1 MAYGG
6 YASFYVLAGWRCV
19 LPVPV
24 RSKTPPPTGYTG
36 DHGIDEVAP
45 EVLAEW
51 ERAHAD
57 DSIALRL
64 PAGVI
69 CIDIDHYDKPK
80 VLPDGSVTIVAKRGN
95 DTIAEYEAKWGPLPP
110 TWASTARGNPDTGAG
125 ASRTLF
131 YRVPPGRYATTL
143 GDPRTS
149 AVEILQRH
157 HRYCVVWPSINPDA
171 NNAQYLW
178 YGPGDLGEQRPPWI
192 DELAA
197 LPSAWVIGLAEGASA
212 ASAAAAP
219 AHEGAALLATLLD
232 DTREPCAD
240 ITNIALTA
248 ADELDHAAAGSRHDI
263 ATGRIFQ
270 LIRAGAFG
278 HPGAGGV
285 LADLRSRWDGLTAG
299 EHRADEFARMASSAA
314 CKAVTEVSATG
325 SAVPVGY
332 DPCEMGTVVAPPVP
346 GRPSHTTGSDGE
358 LDDARDADVLD
369 IPAPAAPVVWSRRAL
384 IGTQAF
390 DPRGHLDQVLA
401 SQALERIG
409 PVLRFATDVS
419 AWCVRGPYSWDMAPG
434 DMADWA
440 LTELFELMPHGD
452 PDSESSDAQDRASRR
467 KRFGQNS
474 GSAGI
479 ASKLRA
485 LVRASGGAHT
495 VRLSDLDADPE
506 IMWAGRLAWSLRDC
520 IERPALANLPDDTPH
535 LHSAGVAPSGLG
547 IEHPTP
553 AWDAFLAAV
562 WPDPAIREWALA
574 VTSVALT
581 GYSDAV
587 MPLLWGETGRGKTA
601 YTALVMSVLGSYAI
615 AADPRLLTSAA
626 DNAHASIIYAL
637 RGVRLAFIDEGP
649 RDAKWAVSKLKQ
661 LTGGARLTGNP
672 MRGNPVNFDPSHTL
686 MLTCN
691 PEETPGFQDKALR
704 RRLRLIPCEGEP
716 DEVGRTRAA
725 ITPAVWR
732 AEAPGVLA
740 KLMHHTA
747 CWLADPSTAAQW
759 SAPEAIRWRAEDIA
773 NEEDQIR
780 QWIDAEM
787 EPCEN
792 GTRVSDLLIWFIDWL
807 RKVAP
812 RANPPTAT
820 LFGRKLTELGYA
832 ADHHRDGKYRPLRRR
847 QTNYGPD
854 VPPPGQ
860 PAPGAPVHAPLPP
873 MPPLTV
879 IQHDQRNAAPRSTG
893 PAANAEPTVEPP
905 VRYKHLPI
913 PAGTPCELCANAE
926 WMLVRDHCHDHGWI
940 RGKLCNR
947 CNSIMGLVDAGKELI
962 AALDRPGLPSLEV
975 YRAYRHRCHE
985 CDNADAATPKV
996 AESPHLQNCAQ
1007 ANETA
1012 DAEPRSLTI
1021 TASAETLSQ
1030 LADDSARTVSAGQ
1043 DRGHEQ
1049 SNKRSSQD
1057 RVGEMSDSSTPCIE
1071 QVSSPP
1077 VSHPVTET
1085 RPDLVTST
1093 NPSRNPSPTRPK
1105 INIPSTSSNTYI
1117 FDLCDGLTG
1126 FSSYGAV
1133 IKNEDQIPKM
1143 ISEQIYGDKP
1153 GSNPSSVTS
1162 GDFEPVTSNN
1172 SCDGQFSQPVT
1183 ASPPILA
1190 PTATSEPLA
1199 QMDEGSAVARL
1210 GELRIQRTQLNRAI
1224 KKTDPADPLH
1234 AVYTHTV
1241 GQLAGEIKCV
1251 EAVIRAH
1258 RAAAKRAAAVAEAG
1272 GDLLELPAIKLR
1284 GQPARSCSTDEAA
1297 AAVRATMAARNGRV
1311 TADIESN
1318 AYPIGH
1324 PDYGVRTLQLGDK
1337 ITGTDWDVTDPVQ
1350 FAMCTLLLSEA
1361 TEIEAYSASVEISNL
1376 AYIGMIDYRSGWTR
1390 ARDVVI
1396 QSQLHNPV
1404 GTESHDDGLKAQSRL
1419 HLPDPVSPAADAR
1432 RAALFKAG
1440 GWLTDTKVKG
1450 SAGRDDDSGGWV
1462 VRERSGWANAD
1473 PRYRTSIDY
1482 AVSDVHDTAALGEV
1496 LPMPAPAVYAR
1507 EVAVQAAVGAVSYL
1521 GIALDR
1527 THIEAKI
1534 AEHAPQR
1541 AAAVAR
1547 LGEFGILNP
1556 SSNDQVAAELLRR
1569 GAVVGDGPGQI
1580 PLTDK
1585 ARKPSVKA
1593 DVLDRLPRTVDLAP
1607 VVDALLTYRHHQR
1620 VLSTYLRPYYLLCTQ
1635 GDGRMRSTVYTL
1647 QADTGRFSCVHEN
1660 LQNIP
1665 THGGIRECYVCDPGD
1680 LFIDADLSGVEV
1692 AVLAALSQDEV
1703 LLELVASGRKL
1714 HKIIAEQVYGSGYTP
1729 RQYGY
1734 VKNGVF
1740 AKLYGAGVQRIA
1752 STVGCS
1758 DEEAIEM
1765 VRALDDLAPHAKRW
1779 GYDLR
1784 NRAKAGMQR
1793 IQLYSGRVLHL
1804 PSATPHKIVNYY
1816 VQGTAREILVDGL
1829 LRWRQTRW
1837 GDYGI
1842 IVPVHDEILAT
1853 VPAAEADEAMTALG
1867 QCMASELYGV
1877 RIGAEPKWSRPSD
1890 RWLSNDHPLAKG

>member
-1 MAYGG
+1 
-6 YASFYVLAGWRCV
+6 V

-36 DHGIDEVAP
+36 DHGIDVVAP
-45 EVLAEW
+45 EVLAKW

-80 VLPDGSVTIVAKRGN
+80 VLPDGTVTVVAKRGN

-110 TWASTARGNPDTGAG
+110 TWASTARGDPNTGAG
-125 ASRTLF
+125 PSRTLF

-143 GDPRTS
+143 GDPRNG

-171 NNAQYLW
+171 NNAQYYW
-178 YGPGDLGEQRPPWI
+178 YSPDDLGEQRPPWI

-197 LPSAWVIGLAEGASA
+197 LPNSWVIGLAEGASA
-212 ASAAAAP
+212 ASAPAAP
-219 AHEGAALLATLLD
+219 MQEGAALLAALLGD
-232 DTREPCAD
+232 DRPPCAD

-270 LIRAGAFG
+270 LIRAAAFG
-278 HPGAGGV
+278 HPGAGEV
-285 LADLRSRWDGLTAG
+285 LADLRTRWDALTSG
-299 EHRADEFARMASSAA
+299 EHRADEFERMASSAA

-325 SAVPVGY
+325 CPVPVAY
-332 DPCEMGTVVAPPVP
+332 DPCLMGTVVAPPVP
-346 GRPSHTTGSDGE
+346 GRPSHTTGPDGE
-358 LDDARDADVLD
+358 LDDASDADVLD
-369 IPAPAAPVVWSRRAL
+369 IPAPAPPIVWSRRAL
-384 IGTQAF
+384 IGTGAF

-401 SQALERIG
+401 AQALERIQ
-409 PVLRFATDVS
+409 PVLRFATDVG
-419 AWCVRGPYSWDMAPG
+419 AWAVRGPYSWDMAPG

-440 LTELFELMPHGD
+440 LTELFDLMPHGD
-452 PDSESSDAQDRASRR
+452 PDSESTEAQDRASRR

-485 LVRASGGAHT
+485 LVRASGASST

-506 IMWAGRLAWSLRDC
+506 IMWAGRLPWALRSC
-520 IERPALANLPDDTPH
+520 IERPALANLPADTPH

-562 WPDPAIREWALA
+562 WPDPAIREWALH
-574 VTSVALT
+574 VVSVALT

-601 YTALVMSVLGSYAI
+601 FTALVMSVLGSYAI

-704 RRLRLIPCEGEP
+704 RRLRLIPCEGKP
-716 DEVGRTRAA
+716 DEVGRARAA
-725 ITPAVWR
+725 ITPAIWR

-740 KLMHHTA
+740 KLMHCTA
-747 CWLADPSTAAQW
+747 RWLDDPGVAAQW

-787 EPCEN
+787 EPCEH

-812 RANPPTAT
+812 RANPPSST

-832 ADHHRDGKYRPLRRR
+832 AIHQRDGKHRPLRRR

-854 VPPPGQ
+854 VPPPG
-860 PAPGAPVHAPLPP
+860 APGPGQPIHAPLPP

-879 IQHDQRNAAPRSTG
+879 IQYDQRNAAPRSTG
-893 PAANAEPTVEPP
+893 P
-905 VRYKHLPI
+905 
-913 PAGTPCELCANAE
+913 
-926 WMLVRDHCHDHGWI
+926 
-940 RGKLCNR
+940 
-947 CNSIMGLVDAGKELI
+947 S
-962 AALDRPGLPSLEV
+962 
-975 YRAYRHRCHE
+975 
-985 CDNADAATPKV
+985 ADAAPTTAPDGGSAPRSDNPGELPISPTETIMSSAAVVPHEPTPDPKT
-996 AESPHLQNCAQ
+996 ELQMRNCAQ

-1012 DAEPRSLTI
+1012 SADPRSPDSDRICEKLSQTDGDGDLA
-1021 TASAETLSQ
+1021 ASAEL
-1030 LADDSARTVSAGQ
+1030 

-1049 SNKRSSQD
+1049 SSKRSSQD
-1057 RVGEMSDSSTPCIE
+1057 QTSEMSDSSTPCTT
-1071 QVSSPP
+1071 QSTSSAVHP
-1077 VSHPVTET
+1077 PVTET
-1085 RPDLVTST
+1085 RPDLVTGC
-1093 NPSRNPSPTRPK
+1093 NPSHDPSQTRHK
-1105 INIPSTSSNTYI
+1105 INIPPTSSNSLI

-1133 IKNEDQIPKM
+1133 IKNEDQSPLM

-1153 GSNPSSVTS
+1153 GGNPSPVTE

-1172 SCDGQFSQPVT
+1172 GCDGIFSQPVT
-1183 ASPPILA
+1183 EPAASPAPIA
-1190 PTATSEPLA
+1190 AGEPLA
-1199 QMDEGSAVARL
+1199 QMDEDSATARL
-1210 GELRIQRTQLNRAI
+1210 ADLRAQRTQLNRLI
-1224 KKTDPADPLH
+1224 KKTSEADPLH
-1234 AVYTHTV
+1234 GVYTYTV
-1241 GQLAGEIKCV
+1241 GRLAGEIKQV
-1251 EAVIRAH
+1251 EVMIRGH
-1258 RAAAKRAAAVAEAG
+1258 RAAAKRAAAVAAAG
-1272 GDLLELPAIKLR
+1272 GDLLELPVIKLR
-1284 GQPARSCSTDEAA
+1284 GQPARSCSIDEAA
-1297 AAVRATMAARNGRV
+1297 AAVRATMAARAGRV

-1324 PDYGVRTLQLGDK
+1324 PDYGVRTLQLGDA

-1350 FAMCTLLLSEA
+1350 FAVCTLLLSEA

-1376 AYIGMIDYRSGWTR
+1376 AYIGMIDYRSGWLR

-1462 VRERSGWANAD
+1462 DRSRSGWANAD

-1482 AVSDVHDTAALGEV
+1482 AVSDIHDTAALGEA
-1496 LPMPAPAVYAR
+1496 LPMPAPTVYAR
-1507 EVAVQAAVGAVSYL
+1507 EVAVQAAVGAVSYV

-1527 THIEAKI
+1527 DHIETKI
-1534 AEHAPQR
+1534 AQHSPQR

-1547 LGEFGILNP
+1547 LAEFGILNP

-1580 PLTDK
+1580 PLTEK

-1620 VLSTYLRPYYLLCTQ
+1620 VLSTYLKPYYLLCTQ

-1740 AKLYGAGVQRIA
+1740 AKLYGAGIQRIA

-1758 DEEAIEM
+1758 DEEATEM

-1829 LRWRQTRW
+1829 LRWRQTKW

-1853 VPAAEADEAMTALG
+1853 VPAAEADEAMAALG

-1877 RIGAEPKWSRPSD
+1877 RIGAEPKWINPSD

>member
-6 YASFYVLAGWRCV
+6 YASFYVIAGWRCV

-36 DHGIDEVAP
+36 DHGTDVVAP
-45 EVLAEW
+45 EVMAKW

-80 VLPDGSVTIVAKRGN
+80 VLPDGTVTVVAKRGN

-110 TWASTARGNPDTGAG
+110 TWASTARGDPNTGAG
-125 ASRTLF
+125 PSRTLF

-143 GDPRTS
+143 GDPRNG

-171 NNAQYLW
+171 NNAQYYW
-178 YGPGDLGEQRPPWI
+178 YSPGDLGEQRPPWI
-192 DELAA
+192 DELAQ
-197 LPSAWVIGLAEGASA
+197 LPNTWVIGLAEGASA
-212 ASAAAAP
+212 ASAPAAP
-219 AHEGAALLATLLD
+219 MQEGAALLAALLD
-232 DTREPCAD
+232 DDRPPCAD

-278 HPGAGGV
+278 HPGAGEV
-285 LADLRSRWDGLTAG
+285 LADLRTRWDALTAG
-299 EHRADEFARMASSAA
+299 EHRADEFERMASSAA
-314 CKAVTEVSATG
+314 CKAVTEVGATG
-325 SAVPVGY
+325 CRVPVAY
-332 DPCEMGTVVAPPVP
+332 DPCLMGTVVAPPVP
-346 GRPSHTTGSDGE
+346 GRPSHTTGPDGE
-358 LDDARDADVLD
+358 LNDASDADVLD
-369 IPAPAAPVVWSRRAL
+369 IPAPAPPIVWSRRAL
-384 IGTQAF
+384 IGTGAF

-401 SQALERIG
+401 AQALERIQ
-409 PVLRFATDVS
+409 PVLRFATDVG
-419 AWCVRGPYSWDMAPG
+419 AWAVRGPYSWDMAPG

-440 LTELFELMPHGD
+440 LTELFDLMPHGD
-452 PDSESSDAQDRASRR
+452 PDSESTEAQDRASRR

-485 LVRASGGAHT
+485 LVRASGASST

-506 IMWAGRLAWSLRDC
+506 IMWAGRLPWALRSC
-520 IERPALANLPDDTPH
+520 IERPALASLPADTPH

-562 WPDPAIREWALA
+562 WPDPAIREWALH
-574 VTSVALT
+574 VVSVALT

-601 YTALVMSVLGSYAI
+601 FTALVMSVLGSYAI

-704 RRLRLIPCEGEP
+704 RRLRLIPCEGKP
-716 DEVGRTRAA
+716 DEVGRARAA
-725 ITPAVWR
+725 ITPAIWR

-740 KLMHHTA
+740 KLMHATA
-747 CWLADPSTAAQW
+747 RWLADPGVAAQW

-787 EPCEN
+787 EPCEH

-812 RANPPTAT
+812 RANPPSST

-832 ADHHRDGKYRPLRRR
+832 AIHQRDGKHRPLRRR

-854 VPPPGQ
+854 VPPPG
-860 PAPGAPVHAPLPP
+860 APGPGQPIHAPLPP

-879 IQHDQRNAAPRSTG
+879 IQYDQRNAAPRSTG
-893 PAANAEPTVEPP
+893 TSANAAPTTAPDGGSASPSDNPGDLPTSPTETIIGSPPVIPHEPTPGPETEPQM
-905 VRYKHLPI
+905 R
-913 PAGTPCELCANAE
+913 
-926 WMLVRDHCHDHGWI
+926 
-940 RGKLCNR
+940 
-947 CNSIMGLVDAGKELI
+947 
-962 AALDRPGLPSLEV
+962 
-975 YRAYRHRCHE
+975 
-985 CDNADAATPKV
+985 
-996 AESPHLQNCAQ
+996 NCAQ

-1012 DAEPRSLTI
+1012 SADPRSPDGDRICEKLGQTDGDGDL
-1021 TASAETLSQ
+1021 AARAEV
-1030 LADDSARTVSAGQ
+1030 D
-1043 DRGHEQ
+1043 HEHER
-1049 SNKRSSQD
+1049 SSKRSSQD
-1057 RVGEMSDSSTPCIE
+1057 QTSEMSDSSTPCTT
-1071 QVSSPP
+1071 QATSPAVHP
-1077 VSHPVTET
+1077 PVTET
-1085 RPDLVTST
+1085 RPDLVTGC
-1093 NPSRNPSPTRPK
+1093 NPSHDPSQTRHK
-1105 INIPSTSSNTYI
+1105 INIPSTSNNSLI

-1133 IKNEDQIPKM
+1133 IKNEDQSLLM

-1153 GSNPSSVTS
+1153 GGNPSPVTG

-1172 SCDGQFSQPVT
+1172 GCDGIFSQPVT
-1183 ASPPILA
+1183 EPAASPAPIA
-1190 PTATSEPLA
+1190 ASEPLA
-1199 QMDEGSAVARL
+1199 QMDEDSATARL
-1210 GELRIQRTQLNRAI
+1210 VELRAQRTQLNRLI
-1224 KKTDPADPLH
+1224 KKIDGEDPLH
-1234 AVYTHTV
+1234 GVYTYTV
-1241 GQLAGEIKCV
+1241 GQLAGEIKQV
-1251 EAVIRAH
+1251 EVMIRGH
-1258 RAAAKRAAAVAEAG
+1258 RTAAKRAAAVTEAG

-1284 GQPARSCSTDEAA
+1284 GQPARSCSVDEAA
-1297 AAVRATMAARNGRV
+1297 AAVRATMAARAGRV

-1337 ITGTDWDVTDPVQ
+1337 ITGTDWDITDPAQ
-1350 FAMCTLLLSEA
+1350 FAMCILLLSEA

-1376 AYIGMIDYRSGWTR
+1376 AYIGMIDYRSGWAR

-1396 QSQLHNPV
+1396 QAQLNNPV
-1404 GTESHDDGLKAQSRL
+1404 GTLSSDSGLKPQAEV
-1419 HLPDPVSPAADAR
+1419 HLSDPVSPAADAR

-1440 GWLTDTKVKG
+1440 GWITDTKVKNAGG
-1450 SAGRDDDSGGWV
+1450 SEGGGWV
-1462 VRERSGWANAD
+1462 ARERSGWANAD

-1482 AVSDVHDTAALGEV
+1482 AISDVHDTAALGEA

-1507 EVAVQAAVGAVSYL
+1507 EVAVQAAVGAVSYV

-1527 THIEAKI
+1527 EHIEAKI
-1534 AEHAPQR
+1534 AEHSPLRR
-1541 AAAVAR
+1541 AAAEELAAMD
-1547 LGEFGILNP
+1547 ITNP
-1556 SSNDQVAAELLRR
+1556 GSNDQIAAVLMAHGARLPR
-1569 GAVVGDGPGQI
+1569 GEKSG
-1580 PLTDK
+1580 
-1585 ARKPSVKA
+1585 KPSVA
-1593 DVLDRLPRTVDLAP
+1593 AGVLDKLPRNQGEQFAP
-1607 VVDALLTYRHHQR
+1607 IVEAILRFRHHQR
-1620 VLSTYLRPYYLLCTQ
+1620 ILSTYLRPYYLLCTH

-1647 QADTGRFSCVHEN
+1647 QADTGRMSCVHEN
-1660 LQNIP
+1660 LTNIP
-1665 THGGIRECYVCDPGD
+1665 RIGGIRESYVTDPGD
-1680 LFIDADLSGVEV
+1680 LFVDADLSGVEV
-1692 AVLAALSQDEV
+1692 AVLAALSQDPV

-1714 HKIIAEQVYGSGYTP
+1714 HKIIAEMVYGSGYSGEEYT
-1729 RQYGY
+1729 Y

-1740 AKLYGAGVQRIA
+1740 AKLYGAGIARIA
-1752 STVGCS
+1752 DTVGCT
-1758 DEEAIEM
+1758 EREAQMM
-1765 VRALDDLAPHAKRW
+1765 VDALDELAPHTKRW

-1816 VQGTAREILVDGL
+1816 VQGTARELLVDGL
-1829 LRWRQTRW
+1829 LRWRQTNW

-1853 VPAAEADEAMTALG
+1853 VPAAEAGEAMTALG

-1877 RIGAEPKWSRPSD
+1877 YIGADPKWINPSD